1 MSSKWVGT
9 QKTSLKEKVA
19 DYFGYKLKG
28 SVVGKNIVAPGL
40 TGIST
45 SRCGIGLALF
55 LGLSAKKYSGK
66 NDEYCK
72 SRFTQSKFESLSLD
86 TNESY
91 EDTVSKVGQTVR
103 RSQADSIGEDTIEEK
118 DYLSYYLSP
127 ISKIN
132 KENYGTYTQRCSP
145 IFKKIKYNPRMVDS
159 ADLNSFDKI
168 IKGQNKYGLGMTILL
183 GLFPVSMYSKSLTI
197 SSKNKIFAFGIMCLV
212 LNMAVLTY
220 YNTKF
225 KSFLE
230 HLDKKYF
237 YGQTLEELQDDSF
250 KKINQPKAIS
260 FHTHPQPLEVRIQ
273 KLKAW
278 KMLNRVD

>member
-1 MSSKWVGT
+1 
-9 QKTSLKEKVA
+9 
-19 DYFGYKLKG
+19 
-28 SVVGKNIVAPGL
+28 
-40 TGIST
+40 
-45 SRCGIGLALF
+45 
-55 LGLSAKKYSGK
+55 
-66 NDEYCK
+66 
-72 SRFTQSKFESLSLD
+72 
-86 TNESY
+86 
-91 EDTVSKVGQTVR
+91 
-103 RSQADSIGEDTIEEK
+103 
-118 DYLSYYLSP
+118 
-127 ISKIN
+127 
-132 KENYGTYTQRCSP
+132 
-145 IFKKIKYNPRMVDS
+145 MVDS

-237 YGQTLEELQDDSF
+237 YGQTLKELQDDSF